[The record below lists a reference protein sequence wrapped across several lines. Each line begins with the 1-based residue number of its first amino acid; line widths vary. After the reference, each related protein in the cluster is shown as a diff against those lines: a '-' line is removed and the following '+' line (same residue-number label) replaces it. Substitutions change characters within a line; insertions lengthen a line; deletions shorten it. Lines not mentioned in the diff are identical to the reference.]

1 GAAMAK
7 EERASNKLAGRIMR
21 RMRSPWN
28 ALTAANYN
36 QICQRG
42 MLHGITTAAGDGLAV
57 ASPRGNHGHFGKVCS
72 KSEFSSHKICF
83 WSLISFF
90 MEGYG
95 SFLGIFFDNFQ
106 NKA

>member
-1 GAAMAK
+1 
-7 EERASNKLAGRIMR
+7 MR

-36 QICQRG
+36 QIRQRG

-83 WSLISFF
+83 WLLISFF

>member
-1 GAAMAK
+1 
-7 EERASNKLAGRIMR
+7 MR

-36 QICQRG
+36 QIRRRG

-57 ASPRGNHGHFGKVCS
+57 ASPRGNHGHFGSVCS
-72 KSEFSSHKICF
+72 KLGFSSHKICF

>member
-1 GAAMAK
+1 MAK

-36 QICQRG
+36 QIRQRG

-72 KSEFSSHKICF
+72 KSE
-83 WSLISFF
+83 
-90 MEGYG
+90 
-95 SFLGIFFDNFQ
+95 
-106 NKA
+106 

>member
-1 GAAMAK
+1 
-7 EERASNKLAGRIMR
+7 MR

-36 QICQRG
+36 QIRQRG

-57 ASPRGNHGHFGKVCS
+57 ASPRWNHGHFGNVCS
-72 KSEFSSHKICF
+72 KSGFSSHKICF
-83 WSLISFF
+83 LSLISFF